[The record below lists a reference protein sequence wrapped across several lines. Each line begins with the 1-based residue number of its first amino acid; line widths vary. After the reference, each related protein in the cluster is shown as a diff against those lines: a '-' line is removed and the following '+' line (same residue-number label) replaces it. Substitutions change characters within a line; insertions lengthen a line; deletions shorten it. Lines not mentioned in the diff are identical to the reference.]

1 MTAAETKREARK
13 AKADHEAKLQ
23 RQILDWIEVAQPKPG
38 NVLVLRVPDDKFIWP
53 GTPEEETTEEQRE
66 IMQACQ
72 QVLGVIGRGLS
83 MTGTPIAGG
92 AVIAESMKL
101 EDLPAPWEQHPE
113 MVPPGVVVAK
123 KQILL
128 PPGTKV

>member
-1 MTAAETKREARK
+1 MTAIESKREARK

-38 NVLVLRVPDDKFIWP
+38 SVLVLRVPDDKFIWP
-53 GTPEEETTEEQRE
+53 GTPEEETTEENRE
-66 IMQACQ
+66 IMLACQ
-72 QVLGVIGRGLS
+72 QLLSVIGRGLTQ
-83 MTGTPIAGG
+83 TGVPIAGA
-92 AVIAESMKL
+92 AVLAESMKL
-101 EDLPAPWEQHPE
+101 EDLPPPWKQHPE
-113 MVPPGVVVAK
+113 MVKPGVVVPK